1 MRKRGS
7 ILAITFLSVLIV
19 VVACGRAS
27 EDDINNALGIEPTAT
42 LSDEQIA
49 QATKASEA
57 AASAIASGA
66 SPAAADS
73 GIAAIMQLGDITL
86 GQQRFSFQ
94 CIACHKADGTGPG
107 PALTGPDSPVV
118 DMTDEQVYALV
129 RDGAGHTGQQPVSTV
144 IMSDKQLAS
153 IILYIRDQI
162 ANPDS

>member
-27 EDDINNALGIEPTAT
+27 EDDINNALGIKPTAT

-49 QATKASEA
+49 QATEASEA
-57 AASAIASGA
+57 AASAVAAGG

-73 GIAAIMQLGDITL
+73 GIAAILQLGDVTL
-86 GQQRFSFQ
+86 GQQQFSFQ
-94 CIACHKADGTGPG
+94 CMACHRADGAGTG
-107 PALTGPDSPVV
+107 PALTGPDSPVT
-118 DMTDEQVYALV
+118 DMSDEQLYDLV
-129 RDGAGHTGQQPVSTV
+129 RNGTGHTGQQPVSIV
-144 IMSDKQLAS
+144 RVSDKQLAS
-153 IILYIRDQI
+153 IILYIRDQL